1 MNSDVGMDLDN
12 VEKNQEKGKRNF
24 FVLYWCNMLPKA
36 KETLNYIVKKSD
48 LMTTKYKLHK
58 FNQ

>member
-24 FVLYWCNMLPKA
+24 FVSYCCNMLPKA
-36 KETLNYIVKKSD
+36 KETLNYIVKKIRLND
-48 LMTTKYKLHK
+48 NKI
-58 FNQ
+58 